1 MRSDFAL
8 SPASPEEQTVQEAE
22 RGIRRWTV
30 IGLAI
35 LLSTFGLTVVWS
47 TLVPIASAVVAP
59 GIVKVET
66 SRKKVQHQ
74 EGGVIRE
81 ILVRDGD
88 RVKAGQTLIRLD
100 ETRAGASHGILQSQ
114 YDAAIAQQARLV
126 AERDLSQAISW
137 PEELLARKDDPK
149 VAEILRSQESLFAA
163 RRASLIGQLEI
174 LDKQIA
180 ARQNQIAGISGQ
192 RDAKEAQL
200 KSLKIELG
208 GLTDL
213 LGKGMVE
220 KTKYRTLEREIAQIA
235 GERAELVSDI
245 AVSRS
250 AIGEK
255 ELEKFQLRK
264 GFHEEV
270 VSELRKVQTEA
281 FDYLERRGAA
291 SYVLSQTE
299 LKASVDGVAVN
310 LKTHTV
316 GGVIAPGEVLLDIV
330 PTNDRLIIEAQVRPE
345 DIDRVTLDLDT
356 GVQLAAFD
364 RRSTPEL
371 NGRVRYISADAIE
384 DPTTGRMYFLT
395 KVEVPESELARLGDQ
410 KKVQPGMLA
419 DVFMRTGERT
429 FLDYLL
435 HPIMASF
442 DNAWRER

>member
-1 MRSDFAL
+1 MQSDFAPG
-8 SPASPEEQTVQEAE
+8 PASTEEQTVREAE
-22 RGIRRWTV
+22 RGIRRWTI

-35 LLSTFGLTVVWS
+35 LLATFGLTIVWS
-47 TLVPIASAVVAP
+47 TLAPIASAVVAP

-88 RVKAGQTLIRLD
+88 HVKAGQTLIRLD
-100 ETRAGASHGILQSQ
+100 ETRAGASHGIFQSQ

-126 AERDLSQAISW
+126 AERDLSPAISW

-149 VAEILRSQESLFAA
+149 VAEILRAQEALFAA

-200 KSLKIELG
+200 RSLKIELG

-220 KTKYRTLEREIAQIA
+220 KTKYRTLEREIAEIE

-299 LKASVDGVAVN
+299 LKAPVDGVAVDV
-310 LKTHTV
+310 KTHTI
-316 GGVIAPGEVLLDIV
+316 GGVLHRA
-330 PTNDRLIIEAQVRPE
+330 
-345 DIDRVTLDLDT
+345 
-356 GVQLAAFD
+356 
-364 RRSTPEL
+364 RSYLT
-371 NGRVRYISADAIE
+371 SCQ
-384 DPTTGRMYFLT
+384 PTT
-395 KVEVPESELARLGDQ
+395 A
-410 KKVQPGMLA
+410 
-419 DVFMRTGERT
+419 
-429 FLDYLL
+429 
-435 HPIMASF
+435 
-442 DNAWRER
+442 